1 MSDLVVSSD
10 LEVQERA
17 SSVLE
22 VLRYVIEQLEG
33 ASLEGYDGSQVCE
46 SVHLQKLHFLIVES
60 FLR

>member
-22 VLRYVIEQLEG
+22 VLRYVIGQLEDG
-33 ASLEGYDGSQVCE
+33 VDVYDGSQG
-46 SVHLQKLHFLIVES
+46 
-60 FLR
+60 